1 MILPIS
7 RILQAAPGQCHA
19 HGMQAPRIAP
29 PNTRQGWNCS
39 PPRNSGA
46 AGIVGITHR
55 TFMMIGQKKR
65 RINAFQ
71 QLKQLLTQL
80 IRCMMWPK
88 RLHQHD
94 DGGCFVQLCL
104 SDFHWVYSS
113 SVLRVNDMHMFRIA
127 QIRVAGQILLNR
139 VPGHGVT
146 TVIFRMIRM
155 AFHFIEDHDVALLI
169 DGQKQKPP

>member
-7 RILQAAPGQCHA
+7 RILQAAPVQCPA

-39 PPRNSGA
+39 PPRNPGA
-46 AGIVGITHR
+46 AGIGHTNR

-65 RINAFQ
+65 RITPFLQ
-71 QLKQLLTQL
+71 RQQLLTQF
-80 IRCMMWPK
+80 IRCKMRPK
-88 RLHQHD
+88 RLHLHD

>member
-1 MILPIS
+1 MVLPIS
-7 RILQAAPGQCHA
+7 RIVQAAPGQCPA

-39 PPRNSGA
+39 PPRNPGA

-55 TFMMIGQKKR
+55 TFMMIDQKKR
-65 RINAFQ
+65 RINTFQ
-71 QLKQLLTQL
+71 QLKQLLTQF

-104 SDFHWVYSS
+104 SDFHWGLFLVSPESERY
-113 SVLRVNDMHMFRIA
+113 A
-127 QIRVAGQILLNR
+127 Y
-139 VPGHGVT
+139 VPHRPDPGCGPNTAESRPGPWRHNGY
-146 TVIFRMIRM
+146 FP
-155 AFHFIEDHDVALLI
+155 DDPNGLSLY
-169 DGQKQKPP
+169 

>member
-1 MILPIS
+1 
-7 RILQAAPGQCHA
+7 
-19 HGMQAPRIAP
+19 
-29 PNTRQGWNCS
+29 
-39 PPRNSGA
+39 
-46 AGIVGITHR
+46 
-55 TFMMIGQKKR
+55 MMIGQKKR

-71 QLKQLLTQL
+71 QLKQLLTQF

-88 RLHQHD
+88 RLRKH

-155 AFHFIEDHDVALLI
+155 AFHCIEDHDVALLI